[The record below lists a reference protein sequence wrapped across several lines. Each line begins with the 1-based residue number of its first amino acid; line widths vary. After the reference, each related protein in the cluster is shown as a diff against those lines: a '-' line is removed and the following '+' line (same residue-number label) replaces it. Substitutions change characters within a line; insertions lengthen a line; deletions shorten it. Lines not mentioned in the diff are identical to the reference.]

1 MQPNHC
7 SKIILKRILDL
18 HLASEEEPYSAIKED
33 LAKIERMAEV
43 YRNTSSDI
51 CLQPRHRARARD
63 LEQNAIGLINGIKY
77 ALAMLGYTDRDE

>member
-1 MQPNHC
+1 MRPNHC
-7 SKIILKRILDL
+7 SKIILQRILDS
-18 HLASEEEPYSAIKED
+18 HLALSEEPFGTIKED

-51 CLQPRHRARARD
+51 SLQPRHRARARD

-77 ALAMLGYTDRDE
+77 ALAMLGHAEINE